1 MIRQCNR
8 TVGCN
13 RTPVIGL
20 LKQPIILSPLSL
32 IHTKFI
38 SYLTPRWTITTYF
51 ITFHFVS
58 LSIGTVTNRPVV
70 RVWTDLNWVQLDW
83 MWIQNEHGHKR
94 PNTAPIRIHF
104 ERIIGPVREWSVW
117 KLLGQFK
124 EWIIILYLAGIVIL
138 SIWQCLFVGP
148 RESKWNYPVY
158 IYEWCL
164 RVWSRRKELA
174 NSFVFHFIFDTHQ
187 EIVNFS
193 VNNLLCTFN
202 TWIYSIN
209 FLPCPR
215 PCLPFVTILTLT
227 RAVLGSDPAAFYS
240 TLFFLP
246 QLLQLNN
253 SAYLPRSRS

>member
-58 LSIGTVTNRPVV
+58 LSIGTVTNRSVAQ
-70 RVWTDLNWVQLDW
+70 VWTDLNWVQLDW

-104 ERIIGPVREWSVW
+104 ERIIGPVREWSVLKAAW
-117 KLLGQFK
+117 PVQGMD
-124 EWIIILYLAGIVIL
+124 Y
-138 SIWQCLFVGP
+138 
-148 RESKWNYPVY
+148 YPLPGRH
-158 IYEWCL
+158 C
-164 RVWSRRKELA
+164 
-174 NSFVFHFIFDTHQ
+174 H
-187 EIVNFS
+187 IVNLT
-193 VNNLLCTFN
+193 VPLCGPQRKQMK
-202 TWIYSIN
+202 
-209 FLPCPR
+209 LPG
-215 PCLPFVTILTLT
+215 L
-227 RAVLGSDPAAFYS
+227 
-240 TLFFLP
+240 
-246 QLLQLNN
+246 
-253 SAYLPRSRS
+253 